1 MTKTLAITAI
11 VLVAVVM
18 GLSTIAPALQ
28 QAFAHDVKTSQGRAV
43 GVQCPADFQRVTI
56 EPVGT
61 HPDHNANGFVCVEFI
76 CPGLGP
82 TPGDAFP
89 RCRDFI
95 KIVIDDIPP
104 IRVRA
109 R

>member
-28 QAFAHDVKTSQGRAV
+28 QAFAHDVDRVVGGAV
-43 GVQCPADFQRVTI
+43 PLTTCPPNFEKQSHPIR
-56 EPVGT
+56 T
-61 HPDHNANGFVCVEFI
+61 HPDHNANGKVCVKDLPNGKTVI
-76 CPGLGP
+76 
-82 TPGDAFP
+82 
-89 RCRDFI
+89 
-95 KIVIDDIPP
+95 IDDIA
-104 IRVRA
+104 VR